1 MPKLS
6 LRPPITV
13 VITLEGLA
21 TSALGCYGCS
31 WNDTPAIDALAA
43 TGVTWD
49 RWTSPIDRPAGL
61 ITRWLQDSRE
71 LIAREAQPNEQT
83 QAQPNEADSTASVFL
98 TDDPKLTLPD
108 DQFGFAQ
115 AIVLEPTLK
124 RLPAESVESTV
135 IAQAFASAINTVT
148 TKTRLLWIHSG
159 MLRDHWD
166 APATDDDDREQES
179 EPVEDHD
186 PQRPTAAE
194 PFFLPP
200 STDPPA
206 SKLSESDDPDLLFAW
221 MQRYAAQVRLLDQM
235 IELLGDSL
243 RNRRP
248 TILLAGAS
256 GFSLG
261 ENGFLGH
268 HVGPLRSPDLRLPM
282 LVSSGGPLRVPSLQS
297 ATDLPEL
304 LQRMADNRPLVTP
317 TQWCQR
323 DEAGSLSV
331 QTDSDRAVKS
341 ITTSKWFYVN
351 DAQVSGNEGEH
362 LYVKPDDVNDVNDI
376 SRLRREVLNQF
387 SSVP

>member
-6 LRPPITV
+6 LRPPIAV

-43 TGVTWD
+43 TGVVWD
-49 RWTSPIDRPAGL
+49 RWTSPIDRPGG
-61 ITRWLQDSRE
+61 
-71 LIAREAQPNEQT
+71 LIARWLEDSRAVIAPKDQPDD
-83 QAQPNEADSTASVFL
+83 ADPAATVFL
-98 TDDPKLTLPD
+98 TDDPKLTLPE

-115 AIVLEPTLK
+115 AIALEPTLK
-124 RLPAESVESTV
+124 RLPAETVESTV
-135 IAQAFASAINTVT
+135 VAQAFASAISTVT
-148 TKTRLLWIHSG
+148 AKTRLLWIHSG

-166 APATDDDDREQES
+166 APASDDDAGEQVT
-179 EPVEDHD
+179 EPVEDQTQL
-186 PQRPTAAE
+186 PPATAE

-206 SKLSESDDPDLLFAW
+206 RRLSESDDPDLLFAW

-243 RNRRP
+243 RSRRP

-261 ENGFLGH
+261 ENGWLGH
-268 HVGPLRSPDLRLPM
+268 HVGPLRSPDIRLPM
-282 LVSSGGPLRVPSLQS
+282 LVSRGGPLRVPSLQS

-304 LQRMADNRPLVTP
+304 IQRMAGIRPLVTP
-317 TQWCQR
+317 TQWCR
-323 DEAGSLSV
+323 PDDAGALSV
-331 QTDSDRAVKS
+331 ETESDRAVKAV
-341 ITTSKWFYVN
+341 TTSNWFYVD
-351 DAQVSGNEGEH
+351 DAEASGRSSEH

-376 SRLRREVLNQF
+376 SRLRREVLNEF
-387 SSVP
+387 ANVP